1 MVEKYFPVM
10 DGKLV
15 MGTGPDTLLLNFD
28 YFQSS
33 FKGISYSM

>member
-1 MVEKYFPVM
+1 MVERSFSDI

-15 MGTGPDTLLLNFD
+15 IDATPDTLLLNFD

-33 FKGISYSM
+33 LTANFPW